1 MALVKR
7 GGVWYLRAM
16 INGQVYRESTGFA
29 DKKAAERRANEIELD
44 IRAGV
49 HGWKST
55 IPSFAEWWAV
65 YRETYTPLKSAKNRD
80 AQIVAHFLPDFGAKR
95 LDEITKSDIVRYLNL
110 RRTQMTGNPGHK
122 KRRLVSESTV
132 RRERGL
138 LQSIF
143 ERAIDEGHDIK
154 NPFRGIKRGK
164 DKARTRVLTL
174 DEETLLLEALHP
186 RFQRFVRFA
195 LGTGCR
201 LDEIRGI
208 AADRDVDWLR
218 GTVHV
223 IGKFRKERDVPMQP
237 DARAALEEQLE
248 EDGKL
253 WKQNPQRLREVL
265 AEGSARAKITS
276 ITPHAL
282 GHTFGT
288 RWLQAGGD
296 IYKLS
301 KILGHSSVAVIEQHY
316 AHLLREDLIAA
327 SRHVKLPIGN
337 RRNTNVVP
345 IEKRRAAEGR

>member
-1 MALVKR
+1 
-7 GGVWYLRAM
+7 
-16 INGQVYRESTGFA
+16 
-29 DKKAAERRANEIELD
+29 
-44 IRAGV
+44 
-49 HGWKST
+49 
-55 IPSFAEWWAV
+55 
-65 YRETYTPLKSAKNRD
+65 
-80 AQIVAHFLPDFGAKR
+80 
-95 LDEITKSDIVRYLNL
+95 
-110 RRTQMTGNPGHK
+110 
-122 KRRLVSESTV
+122 V

-143 ERAIDEGHDIK
+143 ERAIDDGHDIR

-164 DKARTRVLTL
+164 DKPRTRVLTL

-208 AADRDVDWLR
+208 VPERDIDWLR

-237 DARAALEEQLE
+237 DARASLEEQLE
-248 EDGKL
+248 EERKL

-265 AEGSARAKITS
+265 AEGSARAKIPS
-276 ITPHAL
+276 ITPHVL
-282 GHTFGT
+282 RHTFGT

-301 KILGHSSVAVIEQHY
+301 KILGHSSVAVTEAHY
-316 AHLLREDLIAA
+316 AHLLKEDLVAA
-327 SRHVKLPIGN
+327 SQQVKIPVAPRAGGNVVKLRPRQSAGQS
-337 RRNTNVVP
+337 
-345 IEKRRAAEGR
+345 